1 MERTMERPGRDAR
14 EDPGCWRKL
23 WQALDERLGL
33 SALQYPVPPHANTP
47 GYSLGGITLISFL
60 ILVATGFLLTQYYD
74 PMPEAANESVRYIV
88 SVAALGRLIRGLH
101 YWAAQVMVLTI
112 VLHLLRVFITA
123 AYKRPR
129 EANWLIGVGLLGLT
143 FGLYFT
149 GTVIKWDQE
158 GYEAMLHNM
167 EGARFL
173 GALGIWF
180 SAGFTRSVPMLIRL
194 FVTHVSILPAL
205 LTLFAIAHFGLVKH
219 HGISLS
225 PSAPVVEA
233 PPESFARHARRLAGY
248 GLILLGGL
256 LALAV
261 LFPPGI
267 GPTPVEGVEV
277 TKPPLPLLWLYPLEN
292 WFGLGAVFYGSLALF
307 LLLVLVPFVDRG
319 PERLPLQRRAVL
331 AAGSL
336 VVAVIVGLIALA
348 LLGPTAAHV
357 GM

>member
-1 MERTMERPGRDAR
+1 MERPRRDTGEHQR
-14 EDPGCWRKL
+14 GWGKL
-23 WQALDERLGL
+23 WRALDERLGL
-33 SALQYPVPPHANTP
+33 SALRYPVPPHANTL
-47 GYSLGGITLISFL
+47 GYSLGGITLVSFL

-74 PMPEAANESVRYIV
+74 PLPEGANQSVRYIITT
-88 SVAALGRLIRGLH
+88 APWGRLIRGLH
-101 YWAAQVMVLTI
+101 YWTAQVMVLTV
-112 VLHLLRVFITA
+112 VLHLLRVFVTA

-129 EANWLIGVGLLGLT
+129 EANWLIGVGLLGLAT
-143 FGLYFT
+143 GLYFT

-167 EGARFL
+167 ESARFL

-180 SAGFTRSVPMLIRL
+180 SGTFTRSVPMLVRL
-194 FVTHVSILPAL
+194 YVAHVSILPAL
-205 LTLFAIAHFGLVKH
+205 LTLVAIAHFALVKH
-219 HGISLS
+219 HGISPS
-225 PSAPVVEA
+225 PWAPVQPA
-233 PPESFARHARRLAGY
+233 HPESFSRHARRLAGY
-248 GLILLGGL
+248 GLVLLGEL

-261 LFPPGI
+261 LFPPGV

-319 PERLPLQRRAVL
+319 PERLPLQRRAIL

-348 LLGPTAAHV
+348 LLGPTAVHV